1 MIQAELGSTTLSSVM
16 AGGSIIASLATLAV
30 VSFNGGKITQ
40 KVADHDKQFADQS
53 VDNKYFND
61 KISEH
66 DRGLAELKGID
77 LATRRHEA

>member
-1 MIQAELGSTTLSSVM
+1 MIQAELGSATFSSVM
-16 AGGSIIASLATLAV
+16 AAGSIIASLATLALV
-30 VSFNGGKITQ
+30 AFNGGRITQ

-77 LATRRHEA
+77 LASRRREA